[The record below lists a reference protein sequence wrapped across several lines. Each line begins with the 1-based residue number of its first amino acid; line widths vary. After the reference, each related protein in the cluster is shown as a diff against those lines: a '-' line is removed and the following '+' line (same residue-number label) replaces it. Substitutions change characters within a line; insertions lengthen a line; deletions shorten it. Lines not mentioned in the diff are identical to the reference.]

1 MFPSTSKD
9 CKDTG
14 DSKGGLKPC
23 RPPDGLAVPAV
34 LSADTLEPEEEMMDA
49 EDILGSLIRGA
60 LGGRRKKKHGALRAL
75 TGGGSLI
82 NARTLLA
89 AAGVAWGLYESS
101 QRKNAMQGGAQGFS
115 SPAPMPASP
124 PPGADVPPPPP
135 LPLSSSAPAAPEDL
149 LRLIRLTISA
159 ARADGTLIPEEEAA
173 ILEHARDVGLESV
186 ARAEIATP
194 RPLAQI
200 VAGFD
205 PAAAR
210 DLYTMAFTIVRA
222 DEGVSGAERIYLAQL
237 AHLLGLDPTEAAKLE
252 NDAAS
257 RIDEAAAGA

>member
-1 MFPSTSKD
+1 
-9 CKDTG
+9 
-14 DSKGGLKPC
+14 
-23 RPPDGLAVPAV
+23 
-34 LSADTLEPEEEMMDA
+34 MDA
-49 EDILGSLIRGA
+49 EDILGSLMRGA

-82 NARTLLA
+82 NAKTLLA
-89 AAGVAWGLYESS
+89 AAGVAWGLYESA

-115 SPAPMPASP
+115 SPTPAPASP
-124 PPGADVPPPPP
+124 PPGAGVPPPPP
-135 LPLSSSAPAAPEDL
+135 LPLSSSAPTAPEAPEDL

-159 ARADGTLIPEEEAA
+159 ARADGTLTPEEEAA
-173 ILEHARDVGLESV
+173 ILEHARDVGLEAV
-186 ARAEIATP
+186 ARAEITTP

-237 AHLLGLDPTEAAKLE
+237 AHQLGLDPTEAAKLE

-257 RIDEAAAGA
+257 RIDEAATGA

>member
-1 MFPSTSKD
+1 
-9 CKDTG
+9 
-14 DSKGGLKPC
+14 
-23 RPPDGLAVPAV
+23 
-34 LSADTLEPEEEMMDA
+34 MDA

-60 LGGRRKKKHGALRAL
+60 LGGRRKKKHGALRVL
-75 TGGGSLI
+75 TGGGSII
-82 NARTLLA
+82 NSRTLLA
-89 AAGVAWGLYESS
+89 AAGVAWGLYESA
-101 QRKNAMQGGAQGFS
+101 QRKNAMQGGGQGFS
-115 SPAPMPASP
+115 SPTLTPASSSP
-124 PPGADVPPPPP
+124 DTYVPPPPP
-135 LPLSSSAPAAPEDL
+135 LPLSSSAPAPAAVTAPEAPEDL

-159 ARADGTLIPEEEAA
+159 ARADGTLTPEEEAA
-173 ILEHARDVGLESV
+173 ILEHARDVGLEAV

-237 AHLLGLDPTEAAKLE
+237 AHQLGLDPTEAAKLE

-257 RIDEAAAGA
+257 QIDEAATSV

>member
-1 MFPSTSKD
+1 
-9 CKDTG
+9 
-14 DSKGGLKPC
+14 
-23 RPPDGLAVPAV
+23 
-34 LSADTLEPEEEMMDA
+34 MDA

-60 LGGRRKKKHGALRAL
+60 LGGRRKKRHGALRAL

-82 NARTLLA
+82 NSRTLLA
-89 AAGVAWGLYESS
+89 AAGVAWGLYESA
-101 QRKNAMQGGAQGFS
+101 QRKNAMQGGGQGFS
-115 SPAPMPASP
+115 SPTPAP
-124 PPGADVPPPPP
+124 PPGVDVPPPPP
-135 LPLSSSAPAAPEDL
+135 LPLSSSMPAPAAPAAPEAPEDL

-159 ARADGTLIPEEEAA
+159 ARADGTLTPEEEAA
-173 ILEHARDVGLESV
+173 ILEHARDVGLEAV

-237 AHLLGLDPTEAAKLE
+237 AHQLGLNPTEAAKLE

-257 RIDEAAAGA
+257 RIDEAATGA

>member
-1 MFPSTSKD
+1 
-9 CKDTG
+9 
-14 DSKGGLKPC
+14 
-23 RPPDGLAVPAV
+23 
-34 LSADTLEPEEEMMDA
+34 MDA

-89 AAGVAWGLYESS
+89 AAGVAWGLYESA

-115 SPAPMPASP
+115 SPAPTPVSP

-135 LPLSSSAPAAPEDL
+135 LPLSFSAPAAPEAPEDL

-159 ARADGTLIPEEEAA
+159 ARADGTLTPEEEAA

-186 ARAEIATP
+186 AREEIATP

-257 RIDEAAAGA
+257 RIDEAAMGA

>member
-1 MFPSTSKD
+1 
-9 CKDTG
+9 
-14 DSKGGLKPC
+14 
-23 RPPDGLAVPAV
+23 
-34 LSADTLEPEEEMMDA
+34 MDA

-82 NARTLLA
+82 NSRTLLA
-89 AAGVAWGLYESS
+89 AAGVAWGLYESA
-101 QRKNAMQGGAQGFS
+101 QRKNAMQGGGQGLAPQTPT
-115 SPAPMPASP
+115 PAYP

-135 LPLSSSAPAAPEDL
+135 LPLSSSAPAPTVPEAPEDL

-159 ARADGTLIPEEEAA
+159 ARADGTLTPEEEAA
-173 ILEHARDVGLESV
+173 ILEHARDVGLEAV
-186 ARAEIATP
+186 ARAEVDSP

-237 AHLLGLDPTEAAKLE
+237 AHQLGLDPTEAAKLE
-252 NDAAS
+252 NEAAS
-257 RIDEAAAGA
+257 RIDEAATGA